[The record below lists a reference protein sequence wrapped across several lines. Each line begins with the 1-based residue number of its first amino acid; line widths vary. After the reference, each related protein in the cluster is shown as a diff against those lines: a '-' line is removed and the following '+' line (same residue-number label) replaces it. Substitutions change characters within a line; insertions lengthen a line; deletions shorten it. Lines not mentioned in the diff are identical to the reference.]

1 MVALAEPYSRTA
13 DAHGGFAVYVHWP
26 FCQSKCPYCDFNSH
40 VRHTPVDQRRYAN
53 ALTREI
59 ATASAWTEAR
69 GPRSVFFGGGTP
81 SLMEPSTVA
90 RVLEAIDRCF
100 GLPGDAEIT
109 LEANPSSVEQARFEG
124 YRAAGVNR
132 LSLGVQSLN
141 DEALIALGR
150 RHDAAT
156 ARAALNLAQ
165 RIFPSVSAD
174 LIYARPGQTL
184 QAWHDELT
192 QMLSLCG
199 DHLSLYQLTIE
210 PDTRFFDLA
219 KAGRLTIPEDD
230 AAADLFDLTEALTG
244 AAGFGRYEVSNH
256 ARPGAEA
263 KHNLVYWRGGTYV
276 GAGPG
281 AHGRLAIDG
290 QRVATSTERHPETW
304 LAAVETKGHGLTVR
318 EALTQE
324 AMGDEYLLMGL
335 RLREGIDLAVH
346 ERRAGRPLDQDTLAR
361 LIADGLMVKN
371 GTRIA
376 ITDNA
381 RLLTGAIVRELSP

>member
-1 MVALAEPYSRTA
+1 MVALAERQSLAA
-13 DAHGGFAVYVHWP
+13 DDHGGFAVYVHWP

-40 VRHTPVDQRRYAN
+40 VRHTPIDQSRYAA

-59 ATASAWTEAR
+59 ATAAQWTAAR
-69 GPRSVFFGGGTP
+69 SPRSVFFGGGTP
-81 SLMEPSTVA
+81 SLMEPSTVES
-90 RVLEAIDRCF
+90 VLAAIDGAF
-100 GLPGDAEIT
+100 GLPGEAEIT

-141 DEALIALGR
+141 DDALITLGR

-156 ARAALNLAQ
+156 ARAALGLAQ
-165 RIFPSVSAD
+165 RIFASVSAD

-184 QAWHDELT
+184 AAWREELS
-192 QMLSLCG
+192 QMLSICG

-210 PDTRFFDLA
+210 PETRFYDLA
-219 KAGRLTIPEDD
+219 QAGRLTIPEDD
-230 AAADLFDLTEALTG
+230 AAADLFDLTDALTS

-281 AHGRLAIDG
+281 AHGRLQIDRR
-290 QRVATSTERHPETW
+290 RVATSTERHPETW
-304 LAAVETKGHGLTVR
+304 LAAVETNGHGLTVR
-318 EALTQE
+318 ETLTEE

-361 LIADGLMVKN
+361 FIADGLMVKD
-371 GTRIA
+371 GTQIA
-376 ITDNA
+376 VTDTA